1 MVVGPLGIFRD
12 GTSHAGN
19 STSIVKR
26 LASSAQGLQRF
37 LSVWQ
42 RTDYLLVT
50 GNSLGMVQDQLGSV
64 YGRYW
69 SFPELFMG
77 GAGFTGSSTWA
88 VQDKLG
94 TP

>member
-1 MVVGPLGIFRD
+1 MVGDPLGILRD
-12 GTSHAGN
+12 GTSHTGN

-26 LASSAQGLQRF
+26 LAPRAYNEFYRDGKGP
-37 LSVWQ
+37 
-42 RTDYLLVT
+42 TTYYLLVT
-50 GNSLGMVQDQLGSV
+50 GNSLVMVQDQLGSV

-77 GAGFTGSSTWA
+77 GAGFTGSFTWM
-88 VQDKLG
+88 VQGQLG